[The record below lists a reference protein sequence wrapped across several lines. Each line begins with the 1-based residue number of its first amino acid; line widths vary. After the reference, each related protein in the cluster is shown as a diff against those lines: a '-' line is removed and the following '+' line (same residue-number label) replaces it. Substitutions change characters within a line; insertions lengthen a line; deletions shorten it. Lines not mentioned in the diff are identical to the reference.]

1 MTIKQL
7 ETFLKLKGIIP
18 ENITKVKQGF
28 EFEINYYL
36 FSYYFLVVLNYRTF
50 EIVNKEYKLEKI
62 YIKKFY
68 CKPIKN

>member
-28 EFEINYYL
+28 EFEINDDL
-36 FSYYFLVVLNYRTF
+36 MAHKFQTVFNYRTF
-50 EIVNKEYKLEKI
+50 EIDNK
-62 YIKKFY
+62 
-68 CKPIKN
+68 

>member
-18 ENITKVKQGF
+18 ENTTKIKQGF
-28 EFEINYYL
+28 EFEINDDL
-36 FSYYFLVVLNYRTF
+36 MAHKFRAELNYKTF
-50 EIVNKEYKLEKI
+50 EIVNKEYKFETI
-62 YIKKFY
+62 YIKKFS